1 MCLGMNPDILD
12 PEERCASTSNRNFE
26 GRQGALSR
34 THLMSPAMAAAAA
47 IKGHFTDIREFDYA
61 TQDEPQ
67 IQIAHEIE
75 DKNYKKLFMS
85 TKRNT
90 LKIPQKLKQKDLKT
104 FQKMNLN
111 LKRARTEIDNS
122 AAGAPSIDNSFKVL
136 TGITAPL
143 YKANVDTDA
152 IIPKQFL
159 KTIKRTGLKDGL
171 FYELRFVKG
180 ENGKDVETDF
190 VLNTEPYRRQKFYW

>member
-1 MCLGMNPDILD
+1 MNPDILD

-111 LKRARTEIDNS
+111 LK
-122 AAGAPSIDNSFKVL
+122 GP
-136 TGITAPL
+136 
-143 YKANVDTDA
+143 
-152 IIPKQFL
+152 
-159 KTIKRTGLKDGL
+159 
-171 FYELRFVKG
+171 ELRS
-180 ENGKDVETDF
+180 TTLLL
-190 VLNTEPYRRQKFYW
+190 VLLVLITVSKF